1 MILHKFVKEFLNDS
15 SVESKSAANF
25 TDHIMF
31 LKLKSNLLKKSMFFE
46 KLKSYIA
53 FKCPRLE

>member
-25 TDHIMF
+25 YRSHHVFEMEKQFVKKIDV
-31 LKLKSNLLKKSMFFE
+31 LRKVKKLHR
-46 KLKSYIA
+46 I
-53 FKCPRLE
+53 